1 MKHYIV
7 KFEHTDLKRWKKYV
21 VPHVLYL
28 KKLIK
33 QGHLI
38 VSGPTVNARKDIK
51 EAYLIF
57 KVKNRDELMT
67 LLEKDPFW
75 YKGLVSNYTIE
86 EWKPLFGNLEQLT
99 NENLMMKN
107 NRKYYSDRVC
117 WGGIYFC

>member
-21 VPHVLYL
+21 VTHVLYL

-33 QGHLI
+33 QRHLI

-99 NENLMMKN
+99 NEEFN
-107 NRKYYSDRVC
+107 DEE
-117 WGGIYFC
+117 

>member
-1 MKHYIV
+1 MKHYLV
-7 KFEHTDLKRWKKYV
+7 KFERTDLKRWKKYV

-38 VSGPTVNARKDIK
+38 VSGPTVNTRKDKK

-57 KVKNRDELMT
+57 KVKNRDVLMT

-75 YKGLVSNYTIE
+75 YKGLISNYTIE
-86 EWKPLFGNLEQLT
+86 EWKPLFGNLDQLT
-99 NENLMMKN
+99 NEELN
-107 NRKYYSDRVC
+107 NE
-117 WGGIYFC
+117 

>member
-1 MKHYIV
+1 M
-7 KFEHTDLKRWKKYV
+7 EKYV

-86 EWKPLFGNLEQLT
+86 EGNHYSVISSNLT
-99 NENLMMKN
+99 NEEFN
-107 NRKYYSDRVC
+107 DEE
-117 WGGIYFC
+117 

>member
-1 MKHYIV
+1 MKKVRCSTCFI
-7 KFEHTDLKRWKKYV
+7 FEKINQTRTFNRF
-21 VPHVLYL
+21 
-28 KKLIK
+28 
-33 QGHLI
+33 
-38 VSGPTVNARKDIK
+38 GPTVNARKDIK

-99 NENLMMKN
+99 NEEFN
-107 NRKYYSDRVC
+107 DEE
-117 WGGIYFC
+117 

>member
-1 MKHYIV
+1 MEKVRCSTCFI
-7 KFEHTDLKRWKKYV
+7 FEEINQTRTFNRFWSYSECAER
-21 VPHVLYL
+21 Y
-28 KKLIK
+28 
-33 QGHLI
+33 
-38 VSGPTVNARKDIK
+38 K

-75 YKGLVSNYTIE
+75 YKDWFQIIPLKSGNHYSVISSNSQTR
-86 EWKPLFGNLEQLT
+86 
-99 NENLMMKN
+99 NLMMKN

>member
-1 MKHYIV
+1 MKKVRCSTCFI
-7 KFEHTDLKRWKKYV
+7 FEKINQTR
-21 VPHVLYL
+21 
-28 KKLIK
+28 
-33 QGHLI
+33 
-38 VSGPTVNARKDIK
+38 TFNARKDIK

-99 NENLMMKN
+99 NEEFN
-107 NRKYYSDRVC
+107 DEE
-117 WGGIYFC
+117 

>member
-1 MKHYIV
+1 M
-7 KFEHTDLKRWKKYV
+7 
-21 VPHVLYL
+21 

-99 NENLMMKN
+99 NDNLMMKN

-117 WGGIYFC
+117 WGGIYFVKNITIYRKVIN

>member
-57 KVKNRDELMT
+57 KVKNRDVLMT

-99 NENLMMKN
+99 NEEFN
-107 NRKYYSDRVC
+107 DEE
-117 WGGIYFC
+117 

>member
-1 MKHYIV
+1 MEKVRCSTCFI
-7 KFEHTDLKRWKKYV
+7 FEEINQTRTFNRFWSYSECAER
-21 VPHVLYL
+21 Y
-28 KKLIK
+28 
-33 QGHLI
+33 
-38 VSGPTVNARKDIK
+38 K

-99 NENLMMKN
+99 NEEFN
-107 NRKYYSDRVC
+107 DEE
-117 WGGIYFC
+117 

>member
-1 MKHYIV
+1 M
-7 KFEHTDLKRWKKYV
+7 
-21 VPHVLYL
+21 
-28 KKLIK
+28 
-33 QGHLI
+33 
-38 VSGPTVNARKDIK
+38 NARKDIK

-117 WGGIYFC
+117 WGGIYFVKT

>member
-1 MKHYIV
+1 M
-7 KFEHTDLKRWKKYV
+7 
-21 VPHVLYL
+21 

-38 VSGPTVNARKDIK
+38 VYGPTVNARKDIK

-75 YKGLVSNYTIE
+75 YKDWFQIIPLKSGNHYSVISSNSQTR
-86 EWKPLFGNLEQLT
+86 
-99 NENLMMKN
+99 NLMMKN